1 MTREQLKEYG
11 MKVTQANGTEL
22 VKLTL
27 ELAAIYIGEA
37 EKSVSDENE
46 FRNNIKKAR
55 AFIGHLITS
64 LNMKYAISKELFNI
78 YLYINNELHK
88 AGIRKDITLLPRIKG
103 ITETLSEAFA
113 ETLQA
118 IRLCLKARPSGRT
131 SSDNRLPTSVL
142 TFPSSPRTSA
152 SSWQRPPKR
161 TPSDKEGIP

>member
-1 MTREQLKEYG
+1 MTREQLKDYG

-27 ELAAIYIGEA
+27 ELASIYIGEA

-113 ETLQA
+113 EICNEDKGGPVMQNTQQVYV
-118 IRLCLKARPSGRT
+118 G
-131 SSDNRLPTSVL
+131 L
-142 TFPSSPRTSA
+142 TYSKGSLNESMYVENNSRGYTV
-152 SSWQRPPKR
+152 
-161 TPSDKEGIP
+161 

>member
-1 MTREQLKEYG
+1 MTREQLKDYG

-78 YLYINNELHK
+78 YLYINNELRK

-113 ETLQA
+113 EICNEDKGGPVMQNTQQVYV
-118 IRLCLKARPSGRT
+118 G
-131 SSDNRLPTSVL
+131 L
-142 TFPSSPRTSA
+142 TYSKGSLNESMYVENNSRGYTV
-152 SSWQRPPKR
+152 
-161 TPSDKEGIP
+161 